1 MVPHISQPAVFCG
14 LYPESAELASA
25 SAAETADL
33 PVSASVTEPAAGV
46 VAETE
51 APVLVAVASAVA
63 TVVVVIAADTAIAV
77 AAVVAVVVAV
87 DMQSVDP
94 AQMLNLIQV
103 NIPLLSHYFSVSR
116 VLGSCEVPPSATLL
130 TVFF

>member
-1 MVPHISQPAVFCG
+1 VVPHISQPAVFCG
-14 LYPESAELASA
+14 LYPASAELVSA
-25 SAAETADL
+25 SAAEPADL
-33 PVSASVTEPAAGV
+33 LVSASVAEPVAGV

-51 APVLVAVASAVA
+51 VPVLVA
-63 TVVVVIAADTAIAV
+63 VVIAADTAIAV

-116 VLGSCEVPPSATLL
+116 VLGSYEVPPSATLL

>member
-1 MVPHISQPAVFCG
+1 M
-14 LYPESAELASA
+14 
-25 SAAETADL
+25 
-33 PVSASVTEPAAGV
+33 PVSASVAEPVAGV
-46 VAETE
+46 VAGTE
-51 APVLVAVASAVA
+51 APVLVAASAA
-63 TVVVVIAADTAIAV
+63 VVTAVGIAIAV
-77 AAVVAVVVAV
+77 AAVAVVVVVA

-94 AQMLNLIQV
+94 AQMPNLIQV

>member
-1 MVPHISQPAVFCG
+1 MDVVPHISQPAVFCG

-25 SAAETADL
+25 SAAEPADL
-33 PVSASVTEPAAGV
+33 PVSVSVAEPAAGV
-46 VAETE
+46 VAGTE
-51 APVLVAVASAVA
+51 VPVLVAVASAAA
-63 TVVVVIAADTAIAV
+63 TVVVAV
-77 AAVVAVVVAV
+77 AAGIAVVVAAIAV

-94 AQMLNLIQV
+94 AQMPNLIQV

>member
-1 MVPHISQPAVFCG
+1 VVPHISQPAVFCG
-14 LYPESAELASA
+14 LYPASAELVSA
-25 SAAETADL
+25 SAAEPADL
-33 PVSASVTEPAAGV
+33 LVSASVAEPVAGV

-51 APVLVAVASAVA
+51 VSVLVAVASAAA
-63 TVVVVIAADTAIAV
+63 TVVVVIAVAVTAADIAV
-77 AAVVAVVVAV
+77 AAVA